1 MTKEK
6 QPTIIYLARHGQT
19 WFNAMGRVQ
28 GWSDT
33 PLTPTGIEGVEKLG
47 RGLADY
53 HFVSAYSSDS
63 GRARE
68 TAQIVLAAN
77 KKGKHLSLKER
88 KDIREACFG
97 NFEGDT
103 DQNMWTV
110 MAQHI
115 GLETPEEMMAEMN
128 VEGFKKTMNA
138 IAEIDPLGIA
148 EDFSSLQKR
157 LKIAFK
163 EIAEETEQQGGGNVL
178 VVSHGM
184 SIVALTADLTQ
195 DTPVFGVENAS
206 ITKIHYENEV
216 FNVKEM
222 GSTDYWKE

>member
-1 MTKEK
+1 MSGEK

-19 WFNAMGRVQ
+19 WFNTMGRVQ

-33 PLTPTGIEGVEKLG
+33 PLTPAGIEGVEKLG
-47 RGLADY
+47 RGLADH

-77 KKGKHLSLKER
+77 KKGKDLRLKER

-103 DQNMWTV
+103 DENMWTA
-110 MAQHI
+110 MAQHV

-138 IAEIDPLGIA
+138 VSEIDPLGIA
-148 EDFSSLQKR
+148 EDFPTLQNR
-157 LKIAFK
+157 LKKAFS
-163 EIAEETEQQGGGNVL
+163 EIAEEADQNGGGNVF

-184 SIVALTADLTQ
+184 SIVALTAGLTQ
-195 DTPVFGVENAS
+195 DTPIFGVENAS
-206 ITKIHYENEV
+206 ITKVYYEAGE
-216 FNVKEM
+216 FSVKEM
-222 GSTDYWKE
+222 GSMDYWK